1 MAIYLLNMG
10 LSDTGYQTPVLPLR
24 NSVKT
29 MKKTQSIQEIASSR
43 MTCRDFSGHVL
54 TYLLAL
60 DN

>member
-43 MTCRDFSGHVL
+43 MTCRDCGHVL